1 MSYKTLAE
9 LQSDLQDFLLDK
21 KCDADD
27 LTLETPAFS
36 KEARLQI
43 YHEAYRL
50 RLIDAL
56 SNDYPA
62 LKLFLGDDKFVSM
75 ANGFISKHP
84 SHHPSL
90 RWFGEKLYEF
100 LKSTN
105 DWREKIHIAEL
116 AEFEW
121 AQAMAFD
128 AADKIIA
135 TLDDIRALPPESWM
149 TMKLVFHPS
158 LQLLNCVSNAP
169 LQWQA
174 LIKDGITIEPVIA
187 TEFQTW
193 LIWRENFQ
201 VVYRPLNFAEAW
213 ALNAF
218 IADHNFSDVCGGLCE
233 WFAEEKVPLQTAQY
247 LQQWLQ
253 SELIIGIIT
262 EPSA

>member
-1 MSYKTLAE
+1 MSHKTLAE

-21 KCDADD
+21 KRDADD

-36 KEARLQI
+36 KEARLHI

-62 LKLFLGDDKFVSM
+62 LKLFLGEDIFTNL
-75 ANGFISKHP
+75 ANEFISAHP

-90 RWFGEKLYEF
+90 RWFGEKLPEF
-100 LKSTN
+100 LKSNT
-105 DWREKIHIAEL
+105 DWHEQLHIVEL

-121 AQAMAFD
+121 AQAMTFD
-128 AADKIIA
+128 AADEIVS
-135 TLDDIRALPPESWM
+135 TLDHIRALPPESWM

-158 LQLLNCVSNAP
+158 LQLLNCVINAP

-193 LIWRENFQ
+193 LIWRENLQ
-201 VVYRPLNFAEAW
+201 VVYRPLDAAEAW

-218 IADHNFSDVCGGLCE
+218 ITDHNFSNVCGGLCE

-247 LQQWLQ
+247 LQQWLK